1 MLPLAGLVVC
11 FSPREPE
18 DVGEEALGEAMP
30 PHDLLGEG
38 ATLGAE
44 ADLPVDLDQ
53 AFVLEALDHL

>member
-1 MLPLAGLVVC
+1 MLPLAGLVMC
-11 FSPREPE
+11 FSPRESE

-30 PHDLLGEG
+30 PHDLLSEG

-44 ADLPVDLDQ
+44 ADLSVDLDQ